1 MAVAALTAASKMSL
15 SCWRRLR
22 SAAGGGGGDQLLVAA
37 AVAVALL
44 ATARPASGGPAAV
57 LLERARFAVLVSTN
71 SDETFFDSA
80 KGRYGWCT
88 SPVNGPAFTCRC
100 AGAEKMPTC
109 VELFSGMGCASP
121 WDVACGNIPCIL

>member
-57 LLERARFAVLVSTN
+57 LLERALPPFWVH
-71 SDETFFDSA
+71 
-80 KGRYGWCT
+80 T
-88 SPVNGPAFTCRC
+88 SISRASRRKKATKP
-100 AGAEKMPTC
+100 
-109 VELFSGMGCASP
+109 FSVDKRALWVVYVP
-121 WDVACGNIPCIL
+121 